1 MDRVRQLGCHGA
13 VAVKVP
19 NARHII
25 DAHHHLWD
33 LDACR
38 YPWLEER
45 GVVRFFGDP
54 APIQRNYLA
63 DELRQD
69 ASDYHLDGSV
79 HVQVGVASGDEVK
92 ESEWLDKAAGTSGL
106 PTALVAFCDLAA
118 TDAQH
123 VLDQQQA
130 IGRVRGVR
138 QIVGRSSAEDANTG
152 SNSLLDNQAWIE
164 NLSSLR
170 ERGLSFDLQ
179 LIPQQVDKVAAILE
193 TIPDLRVALCH
204 CGSPWDQSASG
215 LESWRTG
222 LRRLARNPD
231 VYCKISGLSMFN
243 HDWSVDDLRPIVESC
258 IESFGAD
265 RCMFGSNFP
274 VDKLH
279 KTWNEVWGAYER
291 ISASCSSG
299 EQNRL
304 CAGTA
309 AEFYRIS

>member
-1 MDRVRQLGCHGA
+1 VDRVRQPGCHGA
-13 VAVKVP
+13 VAVVVP

-33 LDACR
+33 LSACR
-38 YPWLEER
+38 YPWLEET

-69 ASDYHLDGSV
+69 ASDYRLDASV

-92 ESEWLDKAAGTSGL
+92 ESEWLNQAAGGSGL
-106 PTALVAFCDLAA
+106 PTALVAFCDLVAEN
-118 TDAQH
+118 AQQ

-130 IGRVRGVR
+130 IGRVRGIR
-138 QIVGRSSAEDANTG
+138 HIVGRSSAEDANTG
-152 SNSLLDNQAWIE
+152 SDSLLDNQAWIE

-170 ERGLSFDLQ
+170 ERDLSFDLQ
-179 LIPQQVDKVAAILE
+179 LIPQQVDKVAAVLE
-193 TIPDLRVALCH
+193 TIPGLRVALCH
-204 CGSPWDQSASG
+204 CGSPWDQSPSG

-222 LRRLARNPD
+222 LQRLARNPD

-243 HDWSVDDLRPIVESC
+243 HDWSVDDLRPIIDSC
-258 IESFGAD
+258 IEIFGAD
-265 RCMFGSNFP
+265 RCMFGSNYP

-279 KTWNEVWGAYER
+279 KTWSEIWGAYEC
-291 ISASCSSG
+291 ITASSSAT
-299 EQNRL
+299 EQARMF
-304 CAGTA
+304 AGTA
-309 AEFYRIS
+309 AEFYTIS

>member
-1 MDRVRQLGCHGA
+1 MDRIRQSGCHGA
-13 VAVKVP
+13 VAELVP

-33 LDACR
+33 LRACR
-38 YPWLEER
+38 YPWLEEK

-54 APIQRNYLA
+54 APIQRDYLA
-63 DELRQD
+63 DEFRQD
-69 ASDYHLDGSV
+69 AADYRLDGSV

-92 ESEWLDKAAGTSGL
+92 ESEWLNKTAGASGL

-118 TDAQH
+118 ESAQQ

-138 QIVGRSSAEDANTG
+138 HIVGRSSAEDAGTG
-152 SNSLLDNQAWIE
+152 SNLLLDNRTWIE

-170 ERGLSFDLQ
+170 ERDLSFDLQ
-179 LIPQQVDKVAAILE
+179 LIPQQVEKVAAILE
-193 TIPDLRVALCH
+193 AIPGLRVALCH
-204 CGSPWDQSASG
+204 CGSPWDQSESG

-222 LRRLARNPD
+222 LRRLAGNPD
-231 VYCKISGLSMFN
+231 IYCKISGLSMFTHN
-243 HDWSVDDLRPIVESC
+243 WTVDDLRPIVESC
-258 IESFGAD
+258 VEIFGPD

-279 KTWNEVWGAYER
+279 KTWNELWNAYEG
-291 ISASCSSG
+291 ITAACSAS
-299 EQNRL
+299 EQGRL
-304 CAGTA
+304 FAGTA
-309 AEFYRIS
+309 ADFYRIS

>member
-1 MDRVRQLGCHGA
+1 MPDVR
-13 VAVKVP
+13 
-19 NARHII
+19 RII

-38 YPWLEER
+38 YPWLEEK

-54 APIQRNYLA
+54 APIQRNYLE

-69 ASDYHLDGSV
+69 ATDYQLDGSV
-79 HVQVGVASGDEVK
+79 HVQVGVADGDEVK
-92 ESEWLDKAAGTSGL
+92 ESLWLDQAAGASGF

-118 TDAQH
+118 ENAQQ

-130 IGRVRGVR
+130 IGRVRGIR
-138 QIVGRSSAEDANTG
+138 HIVGRSSAEDANTG
-152 SNSLLDNQAWIE
+152 TNSLLNNTVWIE
-164 NLSSLR
+164 NLASLR

-179 LIPQQVDKVAAILE
+179 LIPPQVDQFADILE
-193 TIPDLRVALCH
+193 LIPGLRVALCH
-204 CGSPWDQSASG
+204 CGSPWDQSVSG
-215 LESWRTG
+215 FRSWRAG

-231 VYCKISGLSMFN
+231 VYCKISGLSMFD
-243 HDWSVDDLRPIVESC
+243 HDWSVADLRPVVESC
-258 IESFGAD
+258 IEIFGAD

-291 ISASCSSG
+291 ITVSCSAG
-299 EQNRL
+299 EQDRL
-304 CAGTA
+304 FAGTA
-309 AEFYRIS
+309 AEFYRIG

>member
-1 MDRVRQLGCHGA
+1 MAD
-13 VAVKVP
+13 
-19 NARHII
+19 ARHII

-33 LDACR
+33 LGTCR
-38 YPWLEER
+38 YPWLEEK

-54 APIQRNYLA
+54 APIQRNYLV

-69 ASDYHLDGSV
+69 ASDYRLDGSV

-92 ESEWLDKAAGTSGL
+92 ESEWLNQAADASGL
-106 PTALVAFCDLAA
+106 PSALVAFCDLAA
-118 TDAQH
+118 ANAQQ

-130 IGRVRGVR
+130 IHRVRGVR
-138 QIVGRSSAEDANTG
+138 HIVGRSSAEDADTG
-152 SNSLLDNQAWIE
+152 SGSLLENQTWIE

-170 ERGLSFDLQ
+170 ERELSFDLQ

-193 TIPDLRVALCH
+193 TIPGLRVALCH
-204 CGSPWDQSASG
+204 CGSPWDQTASG
-215 LESWRTG
+215 LKAWRTG
-222 LRRLARNPD
+222 LQRLAENPD

-243 HDWSVDDLRPIVESC
+243 HDWSDDDLRPIVESC
-258 IESFGAD
+258 IEIFGAD

-279 KTWNEVWGAYER
+279 KTWSEIWGAYER
-291 ISASCSSG
+291 ITASRSAT
-299 EQNRL
+299 EQGRL
-304 CAGTA
+304 FAGTA